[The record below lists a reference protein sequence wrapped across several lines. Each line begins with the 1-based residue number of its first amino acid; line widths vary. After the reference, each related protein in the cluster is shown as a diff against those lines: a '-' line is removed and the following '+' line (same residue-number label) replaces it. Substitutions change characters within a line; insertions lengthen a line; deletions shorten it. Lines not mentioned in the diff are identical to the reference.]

1 MFMSIGGK
9 ENEWESIK
17 SMHKRLFQEWL
28 KINQISLDRY
38 QRILFVES
46 FLILIR
52 EKNKFGIWQANLY
65 FI

>member
-38 QRILFVES
+38 QRILFVNVIINYII
-46 FLILIR
+46 F
-52 EKNKFGIWQANLY
+52 NFN
-65 FI
+65 